1 MSAIWAVAA
10 SDEVIWYTEYM
21 LWANFLHF
29 YQPPTQKEV
38 WVRKITTECYRV
50 LVQGWLANPRA
61 KLTLNINAVLVEFL
75 DRYGAHDVIDGL
87 KTLAERGQIEFTAS
101 AKYHPFLPLIPDSE
115 IRRQI
120 ELNTETNRH
129 YFGDVYQPKG
139 FFPPEMGYSRKVADV
154 VRGMGFEW
162 LIIDELAYNGK
173 LHQVQWDT
181 IYTLKNADDFAVFF
195 RERDTSFRILS
206 AEVGVSVFS
215 AGMLLKLLGD
225 RVHSNQYMLTAMDG
239 ETFGHHRPGL
249 DALLFEMYTVPELE
263 SVTLSE
269 LRQRVP
275 KRAEV
280 EPLSSSWALM
290 KKDLE
295 QKTPFSRWNDETNP
309 IHRMQWELTGLAI
322 DGVSKLAATDPVYPT
337 VRRELDRAVHSDQ
350 YWWASASPWWSIEMM
365 ESGAKEL
372 KDVVLHNPA
381 ATPEQKTRAVELYQ
395 QIVFTAFDWQRTDKI
410 SERIKASDEDVTQRI
425 TKELPRIPLA
435 EFEGMI
441 RNLEKQMLTSAKNKE
456 YERAAQL
463 RDRVTELQSKKADIT
478 GEQ

>member
-1 MSAIWAVAA
+1 
-10 SDEVIWYTEYM
+10 M

-29 YQPPTQKEV
+29 YQPPTQKEF
-38 WVRKITTECYRV
+38 WVKKITAECYRV
-50 LVQGWLANPRA
+50 LVKGWLANPKA
-61 KLTLNINAVLVEFL
+61 KVTLNINAVLTEFL
-75 DRYGAHDVIDGL
+75 DKYGAHDVIDGL
-87 KTLAERGQIEFTAS
+87 RTLAERGQLEFTAS

-120 ELNTETNRH
+120 ELNTETNKKF
-129 YFGDVYQPKG
+129 FGDVYAPKG

-154 VRGMGFEW
+154 VRSMGFDW
-162 LIIDELAYNGK
+162 IIIDELAYSGK
-173 LHQVQWDT
+173 MHDIQWDT
-181 IYTLKNADDFAVFF
+181 VYTLKDGGDFSVFF

-225 RVHSNQYMLTAMDG
+225 RVHSNEYLLTAMDG

-249 DALLFEMYTVPELE
+249 DALLFELYTAPELE

-269 LRQRVP
+269 VRQRITKKAPVD
-275 KRAEV
+275 
-280 EPLSSSWALM
+280 PLSSSWALM

-295 QKTPFSRWNDETNP
+295 QQTPFSRWNDETNP
-309 IHRMQWELTGLAI
+309 IHRMQWELTDLAI
-322 DGVSKLAATDPVYPT
+322 SSLTKLSPSDPAYT
-337 VRRELDRAVHSDQ
+337 QVRHELDRAVHSDQ

-372 KDVVLHNPA
+372 KDVLLNNPA
-381 ATPEQKTRAVELYQ
+381 ATEAERARATELYQ
-395 QIVFTAFDWQRTDKI
+395 NIVFTAFEWQRTDKI

-425 TKELPRIPLA
+425 TKELPHIPLE

-463 RDRVTELQSKKADIT
+463 RDRITELESKKVDIT
-478 GEQ
+478 GQA

>member
-1 MSAIWAVAA
+1 
-10 SDEVIWYTEYM
+10 M

-29 YQPPTQKEV
+29 YQPPTQKEF
-38 WVRKITTECYRV
+38 WVKKITNECYRV
-50 LVQGWLANPRA
+50 LIKGWLANPKA
-61 KLTLNINAVLVEFL
+61 KVTLNVNAVLVEFWQK
-75 DRYGAHDVIDGL
+75 YGAQDVIDGL
-87 KTLAERGQIEFTAS
+87 RTLAERGQLEFTAS
-101 AKYHPFLPLIPDSE
+101 AKYHPFLPLIPENE

-120 ELNTETNRH
+120 ELNTETNKH
-129 YFGDVYQPKG
+129 FFGDVYNPKG
-139 FFPPEMGYSRKVADV
+139 FFPPEMGYNRKVADV
-154 VRGMGFEW
+154 VQSMGFDW
-162 LIIDELAYNGK
+162 LIIDELAFSGK
-173 LHQVQWDT
+173 MHDIKWDT
-181 IYTLKNADDFAVFF
+181 VYTLKNAGDFSIFF

-225 RVHSNQYMLTAMDG
+225 RVTSSEYLLTAMDG

-249 DALLFEMYTVPELE
+249 DMLLFEMYTAPEIE

-269 LRQRVP
+269 LRERVSKKSP
-275 KRAEV
+275 V
-280 EPLSSSWALM
+280 EPLASSWALM

-295 QKTPFSRWNDETNP
+295 QQTPFSRWRDETNV
-309 IHRMQWELTGLAI
+309 IHKMQWELTDLAI
-322 DGVSKLAATDPVYPT
+322 ASVAKLKDTDAHFSHI
-337 VRRELDRAVHSDQ
+337 RHELDRAIHSDQ

-372 KDVVLHNPA
+372 KDVVVNNPA
-381 ATPEQKTRAVELYQ
+381 STEKERARAIELYQ
-395 QIVFTAFDWQRTDKI
+395 GIVFTAFEWQRTDKI

-425 TKELPRIPLA
+425 TKELPHIPLA

-463 RDRVTELQSKKADIT
+463 RDRITELESKKVDIT
-478 GEQ
+478 GQA